1 MRIKLAVSLVVIVV
15 LILGVVVVTTGGQ
28 KAPVA
33 VATASPVVTTAPA
46 TPTAT
51 PTPSPSPSP
60 TAEKILADSY
70 AAMQKVTSVKTAGS
84 REGQPRQLQGTAV
97 RKPGRMAVAAQF
109 QTSPGNRSDAIS
121 SVTTSF
127 SEGTRLSVIRIGS
140 KLWSKSDRIGGN
152 GQVTTEG
159 TWSVSEP
166 AVFNWPSQFFGKP
179 LDPVMESRSFD
190 LQADTRKLE
199 GVESKDGTMSY
210 RLTLSGRIND
220 RGQASLRGTVTTVL
234 WISTQTL
241 RWVGEEI
248 TTKWDDTG
256 ETYVSAT
263 TYSDYDKDQGIK
275 PPPGF

>member
-1 MRIKLAVSLVVIVV
+1 MGTKLAIGLVVIVI

-33 VATASPVVTTAPA
+33 VATASPVVATATA
-46 TPTAT
+46 IPTAT

-70 AAMQKVTSVKTAGS
+70 SAMQKVTSVKTAAI
-84 REGQPRQLQGTAV
+84 REGQPRQLQGNTV
-97 RKPGRMAVAAQF
+97 RKLGRMTATAQF
-109 QTSPGNRSDAIS
+109 QTSVGHLSDSFS

-127 SEGTRLSVIRIGS
+127 SDGTRFSVIRIGP
-140 KLWSKSDRIGGN
+140 KLWSKSDRIN
-152 GQVTTEG
+152 ASGQVTTEG

-179 LDPVMESRSFD
+179 LDPVLESRSFD

-199 GVESKDGTMSY
+199 GAESKDGTMSY
-210 RLTLSGRIND
+210 RLTLSGRTND

-241 RWVGEEI
+241 HWVSEEI

-256 ETYVSAT
+256 ETYVFT
-263 TYSDYDKDQGIK
+263 TAYSDYDKDQGVK